1 MLHILLLILKII
13 GIILGSLLGIIL
25 LCLIVALFV
34 PVRYR
39 ADARR
44 TEGEGNPPVEVSA
57 KITWLL
63 HLINIRLEYS
73 TEFRLR
79 VRILLFT
86 LFCLPEKQK
95 EETKERNSKKNKKKD
110 NNEKTV
116 KKQSNVENQEVENQE
131 AGKQETVKAKDEPT
145 ANESFKEETV
155 SEPEKD
161 ETEKL
166 RQAEANTEETK
177 STAQKPP
184 KVPIKERIVKGITK
198 IYQIL
203 KKIWYTITGI
213 CDKIKK
219 IRKNI
224 EYYVNVLQSDAFRKS
239 FSLCK
244 EELVSIFS
252 GIKPRKFQADLII
265 GMDDPASTAKILSY
279 YGMLYPFIGGN
290 VNITPDF
297 DEKKVEGS
305 LELKGK
311 ITLFTFIRA
320 AVHIYFSKDI
330 RKLLK
335 LFKKEDV

>member
-25 LCLIVALFV
+25 LCLILALFV
-34 PVRYR
+34 PVRYQV
-39 ADARR
+39 DAGR

-63 HLINIRLEYS
+63 HFINIRLEYS
-73 TEFRLR
+73 TELRLR
-79 VRILLFT
+79 ARVLLFT
-86 LFCLPEKQK
+86 LFCLPEKQEK
-95 EETKERNSKKNKKKD
+95 AATKS
-110 NNEKTV
+110 
-116 KKQSNVENQEVENQE
+116 
-131 AGKQETVKAKDEPT
+131 
-145 ANESFKEETV
+145 ETV
-155 SEPEKD
+155 SETKNDKAENVTQKEADTEHQTQIPEEPDEKETKEEPKAEAPKAEEPEK
-161 ETEKL
+161 T
-166 RQAEANTEETK
+166 
-177 STAQKPP
+177 P
-184 KVPIKERIVKGITK
+184 KIPINKRIEKGITK

-203 KKIWYTITGI
+203 KNIWYTITGI

-219 IRKNI
+219 IRENI
-224 EYYVNVLQSDAFRKS
+224 EYYVNVLQSDTFRES

-244 EELVSIFS
+244 EELISIFS
-252 GIKPRKFQADLII
+252 SIRPRKFQADLII

-279 YGMLYPFIGGN
+279 YGIMYPFIGGN

-297 DEKKVEGS
+297 DEKRAEGS
-305 LELKGK
+305 LKLKGK

>member
-13 GIILGSLLGIIL
+13 GIILGSLLGLIL
-25 LCLIVALFV
+25 LCLILALFV

-39 ADARR
+39 ADAGR

-63 HLINIRLEYS
+63 HFINIRLEYS

-79 VRILLFT
+79 VRVFFFT
-86 LFCLPEKQK
+86 VFRMPKKQQK
-95 EETKERNSKKNKKKD
+95 ETKEKNEKKNKKKSKE
-110 NNEKTV
+110 EKSV
-116 KKQSNVENQEVENQE
+116 KKQEE
-131 AGKQETVKAKDEPT
+131 AETKTETVPEPG
-145 ANESFKEETV
+145 NGK
-155 SEPEKD
+155 
-161 ETEKL
+161 TENL
-166 RQAEANTEETK
+166 RQAETATEYQTRIPEEAK
-177 STAQKPP
+177 AEELKEKEPEKPP

-224 EYYVNVLQSDAFRKS
+224 EYYVSVLQSDTFRKS

-252 GIKPRKFQADLII
+252 GIRPRKFQADLII

-279 YGMLYPFIGGN
+279 YGMMYPFIGGN

-297 DEKKVEGS
+297 DKKRVEGFVK
-305 LELKGK
+305 LKGK

>member
-13 GIILGSLLGIIL
+13 GIILGSLLGMIL
-25 LCLIVALFV
+25 LCLILVLFV

-39 ADARR
+39 ADAGR

-63 HLINIRLEYS
+63 HFINIRLEYS

-79 VRILLFT
+79 VRVLFFT
-86 LFCLPEKQK
+86 LFCLPKKQK
-95 EETKERNSKKNKKKD
+95 KETKKRNRDK
-110 NNEKTV
+110 KTV
-116 KKQSNVENQEVENQE
+116 KKQEK
-131 AGKQETVKAKDEPT
+131 AETKVD
-145 ANESFKEETV
+145 TV
-155 SEPEKD
+155 SEPGNG
-161 ETEKL
+161 ETENL
-166 RQAEANTEETK
+166 RQAEADTEYQTRIEEEPETK
-177 STAQKPP
+177 EPEAKKSKEKEPEKPP
-184 KVPIKERIVKGITK
+184 KIPIKERIVKGITK

-203 KKIWYTITGI
+203 KNIWYTITGI

-219 IRKNI
+219 IRENI
-224 EYYVNVLQSDAFRKS
+224 EYYVNVLQSDTFWKS

-244 EELVSIFS
+244 EELISVFS
-252 GIKPRKFQADLII
+252 GIRPRKFQADLII

-279 YGMLYPFIGGN
+279 YGMLYPFIGSN

-297 DEKKVEGS
+297 DEKRVEGFVK
-305 LELKGK
+305 LKGK

-320 AVHIYFSKDI
+320 AVRIYFSKDI

>member
-13 GIILGSLLGIIL
+13 GIILGSLLGLIL
-25 LCLIVALFV
+25 LCLIFALFV
-34 PVRYR
+34 PVRYQ
-39 ADARR
+39 AEAGR

-63 HLINIRLEYS
+63 HFINIRLEYS

-79 VRILLFT
+79 VRVFFFT
-86 LFCLPEKQK
+86 VFRMPKKQQEEKK
-95 EETKERNSKKNKKKD
+95 KKKD
-110 NNEKTV
+110 RKKSKDERSV
-116 KKQSNVENQEVENQE
+116 KKQDAVENQE
-131 AGKQETVKAKDEPT
+131 KVKTKTESMPD
-145 ANESFKEETV
+145 ESFKTETV
-155 SEPEKD
+155 SEPENDK
-161 ETEKL
+161 TENL
-166 RQAEANTEETK
+166 REAEEPKENEQE
-177 STAQKPP
+177 KPP
-184 KVPIKERIVKGITK
+184 KIPIKERIVKGITK
-198 IYQIL
+198 IYHIL
-203 KKIWYTITGI
+203 KNIWYTITGI

-224 EYYVNVLQSDAFRKS
+224 EYYVNVLQSETFRKS

-244 EELVSIFS
+244 EELISIFS
-252 GIKPRKFQADLII
+252 GIRPRKFQADLII
-265 GMDDPASTAKILSY
+265 GMDDPASTAKIFSY

-297 DEKKVEGS
+297 DKKRVEGFVK
-305 LELKGK
+305 LKGK

>member
-13 GIILGSLLGIIL
+13 GIILGSLLGLIL
-25 LCLIVALFV
+25 LCLILALFV

-63 HLINIRLEYS
+63 HFINIRLEYS

-79 VRILLFT
+79 VRVLFFT
-86 LFCLPEKQK
+86 LFRLPKKQQK
-95 EETKERNSKKNKKKD
+95 EAKEKNEKKNRKKSKG
-110 NNEKTV
+110 EKSV
-116 KKQSNVENQEVENQE
+116 KKQE
-131 AGKQETVKAKDEPT
+131 
-145 ANESFKEETV
+145 
-155 SEPEKD
+155 EPEND
-161 ETEKL
+161 ETENL
-166 RQAEANTEETK
+166 RQEETDTEYQTRIPEEAK
-177 STAQKPP
+177 AEEAKEKETEKPP
-184 KVPIKERIVKGITK
+184 KIPVKERIVKGITK

-224 EYYVNVLQSDAFRKS
+224 EYYVNVLQSDTFRKS

-244 EELVSIFS
+244 EELISIFS
-252 GIKPRKFQADLII
+252 GIRPRKFQADLII
-265 GMDDPASTAKILSY
+265 GTDDPASTAKILSY
-279 YGMLYPFIGGN
+279 YGMLYPFIGGS

-297 DEKKVEGS
+297 DEKRVEGYVK
-305 LELKGK
+305 LKGK
-311 ITLFTFIRA
+311 ITLFTFIKA

>member
-13 GIILGSLLGIIL
+13 GIILGSLLGLIL
-25 LCLIVALFV
+25 LCLILALFV
-34 PVRYR
+34 PVCYR
-39 ADARR
+39 IDAGR

-63 HLINIRLEYS
+63 HFINIRLEYS

-79 VRILLFT
+79 VRVLFFT
-86 LFCLPEKQK
+86 LFRLPKKQK
-95 EETKERNSKKNKKKD
+95 KETKEKNKKKD
-110 NNEKTV
+110 RKKSNDEKDV
-116 KKQSNVENQEVENQE
+116 RKQGNVES
-131 AGKQETVKAKDEPT
+131 QETIKTKT
-145 ANESFKEETV
+145 ETV
-155 SEPEKD
+155 SEPEND
-161 ETEKL
+161 ETENVT
-166 RQAEANTEETK
+166 QAEEETIYQTRIPEDTK
-177 STAQKPP
+177 ADEP
-184 KVPIKERIVKGITK
+184 KEKEPEKTPKIPINKRIVKGITK

-203 KKIWYTITGI
+203 KNIWYTITGI

-219 IRKNI
+219 IRENI
-224 EYYVNVLQSDAFRKS
+224 EYYVNVLQSETFRKS

-244 EELVSIFS
+244 EELISIFS
-252 GIKPRKFQADLII
+252 GIRPRKFQADLII
-265 GMDDPASTAKILSY
+265 GTDDPASTAKILSY

-297 DEKKVEGS
+297 DEKRVEGFVK
-305 LELKGK
+305 LKGK

>member
-25 LCLIVALFV
+25 LCLILALFV

-63 HLINIRLEYS
+63 HFINIRLEYS

-95 EETKERNSKKNKKKD
+95 KETKEKKKKKNRKKSKDKKD
-110 NNEKTV
+110 V
-116 KKQSNVENQEVENQE
+116 KKEDNVES
-131 AGKQETVKAKDEPT
+131 QETVKNKA
-145 ANESFKEETV
+145 ESKAEETFKTETV
-155 SEPEKD
+155 SEPENG

-166 RQAEANTEETK
+166 RQVEADTEETK
-177 STAQKPP
+177 STAEKPP
-184 KVPIKERIVKGITK
+184 KIPINKRIVKGITK

-224 EYYVNVLQSDAFRKS
+224 EYYVNVLQSDTFRKS

-244 EELVSIFS
+244 EELISIFS
-252 GIKPRKFQADLII
+252 SIRPRKFQADLII

-297 DEKKVEGS
+297 DEKRIEGFVK
-305 LELKGK
+305 LKGK

>member
-13 GIILGSLLGIIL
+13 GIILGSLLGVLL
-25 LCLIVALFV
+25 LCLILALFV

-39 ADARR
+39 ADAGR

-63 HLINIRLEYS
+63 HFINVKLEYS

-79 VRILLFT
+79 VRVLFFT
-86 LFCLPEKQK
+86 LFRLPKKQK
-95 EETKERNSKKNKKKD
+95 KETKEKNKKKSKD
-110 NNEKTV
+110 KENV
-116 KKQSNVENQEVENQE
+116 KKQEE
-131 AGKQETVKAKDEPT
+131 AEAKDE
-145 ANESFKEETV
+145 AETV
-155 SEPEKD
+155 SEPENGEKENLEQAEKD
-161 ETEKL
+161 TEYQTQISEEADEKESTEK
-166 RQAEANTEETK
+166 EPE
-177 STAQKPP
+177 KPL
-184 KVPIKERIVKGITK
+184 KVPKNKRIVNGIKK

-203 KKIWYTITGI
+203 KNIWYTITGI

-219 IRKNI
+219 IRENI
-224 EYYVNVLQSDAFRKS
+224 EYYVNVLQSDTFRKS

-252 GIKPRKFQADLII
+252 SIRPRKFQADLVI

-297 DEKKVEGS
+297 DEKRVEGFVK
-305 LELKGK
+305 LKGK

>member
-13 GIILGSLLGIIL
+13 GIILGSLLGLIL
-25 LCLIVALFV
+25 LCLILALFV

-39 ADARR
+39 ADAGR
-44 TEGEGNPPVEVSA
+44 TEREGNPPVEVSA

-63 HLINIRLEYS
+63 HFINIRIEYS

-79 VRILLFT
+79 VRVFLFT
-86 LFCLPEKQK
+86 LFRLPKKQK
-95 EETKERNSKKNKKKD
+95 EETKEKNEKKNRKK
-110 NNEKTV
+110 T
-116 KKQSNVENQEVENQE
+116 
-131 AGKQETVKAKDEPT
+131 ETA
-145 ANESFKEETV
+145 
-155 SEPEKD
+155 SEPENV
-161 ETEKL
+161 ETENL
-166 RQAEANTEETK
+166 REAKEPEAEEPEAEEPEAK
-177 STAQKPP
+177 EPEAEEPKEKEPEKPP
-184 KVPIKERIVKGITK
+184 KIPINKRIVKGITK

-213 CDKIKK
+213 CDRIKK
-219 IRKNI
+219 IRENI
-224 EYYVNVLQSDAFRKS
+224 EYYVNVLQSDTFRKS

-252 GIKPRKFQADLII
+252 SIRPRKFQADLII
-265 GMDDPASTAKILSY
+265 GTDDPASTAKIFSY
-279 YGMLYPFIGGN
+279 YGMLYPFIGGS

-297 DEKKVEGS
+297 DEKRVEGYVK
-305 LELKGK
+305 LQGK
-311 ITLFTFIRA
+311 ITLFTFIKA

>member
-13 GIILGSLLGIIL
+13 GIILGSLLGLIL
-25 LCLIVALFV
+25 LCLILALFV

-63 HLINIRLEYS
+63 HFINIRLEYS

-79 VRILLFT
+79 VRVLFFT
-86 LFCLPEKQK
+86 LFRLPKKQQK
-95 EETKERNSKKNKKKD
+95 ETKEKKKKKD
-110 NNEKTV
+110 QKKSKDEKSV
-116 KKQSNVENQEVENQE
+116 KKQSDVENQE
-131 AGKQETVKAKDEPT
+131 KVKTKTESMP
-145 ANESFKEETV
+145 NESFKTETV

-161 ETEKL
+161 ETENL
-166 RQAEANTEETK
+166 REVNEPKKENEPE
-177 STAQKPP
+177 KPP
-184 KVPIKERIVKGITK
+184 KIPVKERIVKGITK

-224 EYYVNVLQSDAFRKS
+224 EYYVNVLQSDTFRKS

-244 EELVSIFS
+244 EELISIFS
-252 GIKPRKFQADLII
+252 SIRPRKFQADLII
-265 GMDDPASTAKILSY
+265 GMGDPASTAKILSY

-297 DEKKVEGS
+297 DEKRVEGYVK
-305 LELKGK
+305 LKGK

-335 LFKKEDV
+335 LLKKEDV